1 MKTKTIIC
9 LVSRQAMANVI
20 PVLELKPQKVILLI
34 TKEEE
39 LVAINL
45 KKLFNKYN
53 VETVIFN
60 KKLDAYNI
68 DKVKK
73 VCMDVIRESDDEVIL
88 NLTGGTKTMA
98 VAAYEIFRSVD
109 KKIIYH
115 NPVGRKLIFLNP
127 LNHTDIEVS
136 IAINVEDYL
145 LAHGYKI
152 TEEKTS
158 SGMAEK
164 YIKLFKNFDK
174 SRFSDF
180 IDFYNYAKKEI
191 KLEDPKV
198 SKQFKDFN
206 FSKSYDKITLIDKK
220 NNIKLNFSLSG
231 FNFGDWLEC
240 LLFTILKEKHKP
252 DDIKYSVKVEKDGI
266 ISEIDVMFTKDCCL
280 YLYSCKDK
288 KKTTKSDIY
297 EIEVLRNVTGGTFG
311 KANLVLT
318 NDNPYLVSF
327 GKQININTFNIKEL
341 F

>member
-1 MKTKTIIC
+1 MKTIIC

-20 PVLELKPQKVILLI
+20 PVLELKPQKVMLLI

-39 LVAINL
+39 MVALNL
-45 KKLFNKYN
+45 RKLFSKYN
-53 VETVIFN
+53 IDTIIFN
-60 KKLDAYNI
+60 KKLDAYDI
-68 DKVKK
+68 DDVKK
-73 VCMDVIRESDDEVIL
+73 VCMDVIRKSDDEVIL

-127 LNHTDIEVS
+127 LNHPDIEVS
-136 IAINVEDYL
+136 LKINVEDYL

-180 IDFYNYAKKEI
+180 IDFYNYSKKEI

-231 FNFGDWLEC
+231 FNFGDWLES
-240 LLFTILKEKHKP
+240 LLFLTLKEKYYP
-252 DDIKYSVKVEKDGI
+252 DDIKYSVKVKKGGI
-266 ISEIDVMFTKDCCL
+266 SSEIDVMFTRDCRL

-311 KANLVLT
+311 EANLVLT
-318 NDNPYLVSF
+318 NDNPYLVSL
-327 GKQININTFNIKEL
+327 GKQINIKTFNIKEL